1 MKFLL
6 VVFMLI
12 LCMLVLYNIL
22 PLALTVNPGE
32 VEFDPVADD
41 AEALRRGF
49 HLAARGGRGSAERT
63 QFTMFNAFRASF
75 ASDAESAK
83 PASKN
88 AANTVLVFFFNL
100 ITSPIS

>member
-49 HLAARGGRGSAERT
+49 HLAAHGHAVAESLKHEIDA
-63 QFTMFNAFRASF
+63 AFRASL
-75 ASDAESAK
+75 ASDAESAM
-83 PASKN
+83 PASRH
-88 AANTVLVFFFNL
+88 ASTIRVTVF
-100 ITSPIS
+100 T